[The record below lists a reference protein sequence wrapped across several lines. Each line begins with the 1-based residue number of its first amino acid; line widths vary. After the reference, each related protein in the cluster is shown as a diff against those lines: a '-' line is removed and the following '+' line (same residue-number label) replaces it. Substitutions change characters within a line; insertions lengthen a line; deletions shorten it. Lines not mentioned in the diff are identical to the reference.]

1 MGKGRV
7 SPAEENT
14 TGQGQSGV
22 YEITVEGMGKSQE
35 SYSYPLTIVYSRG
48 ISRTM
53 NATNEEKLTQ
63 QAREAVAKVLT
74 EIELK
79 LMSVYLQGLQDGM
92 DRAKQI
98 INGNEV

>member
-1 MGKGRV
+1 
-7 SPAEENT
+7 
-14 TGQGQSGV
+14 
-22 YEITVEGMGKSQE
+22 
-35 SYSYPLTIVYSRG
+35 
-48 ISRTM
+48 M